1 MPKGSGTAGTWKP
14 TYAPNVISSVPAAMS
29 PMCRIRALI
38 RSLTRMGTRMSPS
51 VRPRSSCGMRSMRA
65 DADTGPMLPDEPDGG
80 GQHPEREGVAAEE
93 LAVRLEVDGAPSVGG
108 RDLQPGRPTELD
120 ARRAEVV
127 AAADPPGEGEQLVAR
142 RGIHEDRVEEA
153 VAGIG
158 AGRDVHAAAL
168 VAPEGQL
175 DGLDRAVLLGPLG
188 PAERHAPLAPVDDG
202 QQCRGR
208 VEVRPQARREAG
220 RALCHER
227 AEAHPRA
234 VDEAP
239 DGAFAVVRFG
249 RELDRRL
256 GGRTPSHEMAGPVG
270 HLPDVDRV
278 GRLRVAGDGGRE
290 ARSERGRVAGEGEAA
305 GIVAPPPPGARRP
318 RSA

>member
-38 RSLTRMGTRMSPS
+38 RSLTRMGTRKSPS

-158 AGRDVHAAAL
+158 AGK
-168 VAPEGQL
+168 
-175 DGLDRAVLLGPLG
+175 RAVRCATNGLKPT
-188 PAERHAPLAPVDDG
+188 PAPLMK
-202 QQCRGR
+202 RR
-208 VEVRPQARREAG
+208 TARSPLSGSAASSTGGSGAG
-220 RALCHER
+220 RPATRWL
-227 AEAHPRA
+227 
-234 VDEAP
+234 
-239 DGAFAVVRFG
+239 G
-249 RELDRRL
+249 R
-256 GGRTPSHEMAGPVG
+256 
-270 HLPDVDRV
+270 
-278 GRLRVAGDGGRE
+278 
-290 ARSERGRVAGEGEAA
+290 
-305 GIVAPPPPGARRP
+305 
-318 RSA
+318 